1 MKLNNV
7 FENLYTLYRENKLAH
22 AYLLETNDIQKCLI
36 DLKTFVKNIFSK
48 IENIDAL
55 VDNNYLPSLKIIETS
70 EKTIKKDAVSDIQKA
85 FNLCSLYTSQN
96 IYVIVSPEK
105 MNSSAYNHM
114 LKFLEEPEDNIIGFF
129 ITNSKENIAPTILSR
144 LEILKVN
151 YHESDDFNSYGLS
164 KEEYNEVL
172 KDASEFLSK
181 IELDNS
187 NIILYNN
194 SVILKKYVDKTN
206 LITLIKVLY
215 DCYHQ
220 KLFTN
225 NVLNSKILKKLTIIN
240 DYLYKLQ
247 YNVNLSLLLS
257 GLTLELGEVNE

>member
-36 DLKTFVKNIFSK
+36 DLKTFVKNIFSE

-55 VDNNYLPSLKIIETS
+55 VDNNYLPSLKI
-70 EKTIKKDAVSDIQKA
+70 DAVSDIQKA

-144 LEILKVN
+144 LEVLKVN

>member
-1 MKLNNV
+1 
-7 FENLYTLYRENKLAH
+7 
-22 AYLLETNDIQKCLI
+22 
-36 DLKTFVKNIFSK
+36 
-48 IENIDAL
+48 
-55 VDNNYLPSLKIIETS
+55 
-70 EKTIKKDAVSDIQKA
+70 
-85 FNLCSLYTSQN
+85 
-96 IYVIVSPEK
+96 
-105 MNSSAYNHM
+105 M

-151 YHESDDFNSYGLS
+151 YQESDDFNSYGLS
-164 KEEYNEVL
+164 KEEYNQVL
-172 KDASEFLSK
+172 NDASEFLSK

>member
-1 MKLNNV
+1 
-7 FENLYTLYRENKLAH
+7 
-22 AYLLETNDIQKCLI
+22 
-36 DLKTFVKNIFSK
+36 
-48 IENIDAL
+48 
-55 VDNNYLPSLKIIETS
+55 
-70 EKTIKKDAVSDIQKA
+70 
-85 FNLCSLYTSQN
+85 
-96 IYVIVSPEK
+96 

-144 LEILKVN
+144 LEVLKVN

>member
-1 MKLNNV
+1 
-7 FENLYTLYRENKLAH
+7 
-22 AYLLETNDIQKCLI
+22 
-36 DLKTFVKNIFSK
+36 
-48 IENIDAL
+48 
-55 VDNNYLPSLKIIETS
+55 
-70 EKTIKKDAVSDIQKA
+70 
-85 FNLCSLYTSQN
+85 
-96 IYVIVSPEK
+96 

-144 LEILKVN
+144 LEVLKVN

-172 KDASEFLSK
+172 KDASEFLCK

>member
-36 DLKTFVKNIFSK
+36 DLKTFVKNIFSE

-129 ITNSKENIAPTILSR
+129 ITI
-144 LEILKVN
+144 
-151 YHESDDFNSYGLS
+151 
-164 KEEYNEVL
+164 
-172 KDASEFLSK
+172 
-181 IELDNS
+181 
-187 NIILYNN
+187 
-194 SVILKKYVDKTN
+194 
-206 LITLIKVLY
+206 
-215 DCYHQ
+215 
-220 KLFTN
+220 
-225 NVLNSKILKKLTIIN
+225 
-240 DYLYKLQ
+240 
-247 YNVNLSLLLS
+247 
-257 GLTLELGEVNE
+257 

>member
-1 MKLNNV
+1 MNRKL
-7 FENLYTLYRENKLAH
+7 TMLA
-22 AYLLETNDIQKCLI
+22 AAILSLAACTQQAKPRYIW
-36 DLKTFVKNIFSK
+36 
-48 IENIDAL
+48 IDA
-55 VDNNYLPSLKIIETS
+55 
-70 EKTIKKDAVSDIQKA
+70 
-85 FNLCSLYTSQN
+85 
-96 IYVIVSPEK
+96 
-105 MNSSAYNHM
+105 SAN
-114 LKFLEEPEDNIIGFF
+114 FTDFA
-129 ITNSKENIAPTILSR
+129 NSKENIAPTILSR
-144 LEILKVN
+144 LEVLKVN

>member
-1 MKLNNV
+1 
-7 FENLYTLYRENKLAH
+7 
-22 AYLLETNDIQKCLI
+22 
-36 DLKTFVKNIFSK
+36 
-48 IENIDAL
+48 
-55 VDNNYLPSLKIIETS
+55 
-70 EKTIKKDAVSDIQKA
+70 
-85 FNLCSLYTSQN
+85 
-96 IYVIVSPEK
+96 
-105 MNSSAYNHM
+105 M

-144 LEILKVN
+144 LEFLKVN
-151 YHESDDFNSYGLS
+151 YQESDDFNSYGLS
-164 KEEYNEVL
+164 KEEYNQVL
-172 KDASEFLSK
+172 NDASEFLNK

-225 NVLNSKILKKLTIIN
+225 NVLNSKILKKLTF
-240 DYLYKLQ
+240 
-247 YNVNLSLLLS
+247 
-257 GLTLELGEVNE
+257 

>member
-36 DLKTFVKNIFSK
+36 DLKTFVKNIFSE

-187 NIILYNN
+187 KNVTQICT
-194 SVILKKYVDKTN
+194 ILKKYVDKTN

>member
-1 MKLNNV
+1 
-7 FENLYTLYRENKLAH
+7 
-22 AYLLETNDIQKCLI
+22 
-36 DLKTFVKNIFSK
+36 
-48 IENIDAL
+48 
-55 VDNNYLPSLKIIETS
+55 
-70 EKTIKKDAVSDIQKA
+70 
-85 FNLCSLYTSQN
+85 
-96 IYVIVSPEK
+96 

-151 YHESDDFNSYGLS
+151 YQESDDFNSYGLS
-164 KEEYNEVL
+164 KEEYNQVL
-172 KDASEFLSK
+172 NDASEFLSK

>member
-1 MKLNNV
+1 
-7 FENLYTLYRENKLAH
+7 
-22 AYLLETNDIQKCLI
+22 
-36 DLKTFVKNIFSK
+36 
-48 IENIDAL
+48 
-55 VDNNYLPSLKIIETS
+55 
-70 EKTIKKDAVSDIQKA
+70 
-85 FNLCSLYTSQN
+85 
-96 IYVIVSPEK
+96 
-105 MNSSAYNHM
+105 MNSYAYNHM

>member
-1 MKLNNV
+1 
-7 FENLYTLYRENKLAH
+7 
-22 AYLLETNDIQKCLI
+22 
-36 DLKTFVKNIFSK
+36 
-48 IENIDAL
+48 
-55 VDNNYLPSLKIIETS
+55 
-70 EKTIKKDAVSDIQKA
+70 
-85 FNLCSLYTSQN
+85 
-96 IYVIVSPEK
+96 

>member
-7 FENLYTLYRENKLAH
+7 FENLCTFYRENKLAH

-36 DLKTFVKNIFSK
+36 DLKSFVKNIFSE

-70 EKTIKKDAVSDIQKA
+70 EKTIKKDAVSDIQKS

-105 MNSSAYNHM
+105 MNSSAYNQM

-129 ITNSKENIAPTILSR
+129 ITDSKENIAPTILSR

-151 YHESDDFNSYGLS
+151 YEESADYNSYGLS
-164 KEEYNEVL
+164 TEEYNEVL
-172 KDASEFLSK
+172 NDASEFLSK

>member
-1 MKLNNV
+1 
-7 FENLYTLYRENKLAH
+7 
-22 AYLLETNDIQKCLI
+22 
-36 DLKTFVKNIFSK
+36 
-48 IENIDAL
+48 
-55 VDNNYLPSLKIIETS
+55 
-70 EKTIKKDAVSDIQKA
+70 
-85 FNLCSLYTSQN
+85 
-96 IYVIVSPEK
+96 

-164 KEEYNEVL
+164 NEEYNQFL
-172 KDASEFLSK
+172 NDASEFLSK

-225 NVLNSKILKKLTIIN
+225 NVLNSKILKKLAIIN